1 MYECIMAQ
9 LTVLSQV
16 FVSTGKF
23 IILCARVQVHAA
35 IFVKSDLFLFW
46 MAFYGLPC
54 SSFSCQLGSLS

>member
-1 MYECIMAQ
+1 MYECIMVQ
-9 LTVLSQV
+9 LTVLTQV

-46 MAFYGLPC
+46 MAFYGLLC
-54 SSFSCQLGSLS
+54 